1 MTRRDLESR
10 VQDLVDGKLA
20 PDERAALLAEIGR
33 DPALLEIYWGYVV
46 LDCAFARLSR
56 SGAFL
61 RAEQAVITETDL
73 RGRRKR
79 HFRWSLAAAAAV
91 LALIAVPLHLM
102 FARNAPP
109 TVTLRLSPGSVLD
122 VSHAMAKMESPADTL
137 MPGSRA
143 KLDQGTFELTF
154 ASGVRAIVRGPADLT
169 LHDRGNL
176 FMQTGT
182 AWFHVPAECAGFK
195 VQTPGMTVT
204 DLGTEFGMRTR
215 PDSLDEVHVFRG
227 KVEARASY
235 GVRAAATLTANMARA
250 AGVVGHLS
258 EIPPDPAHFLTT
270 LPASLPH
277 LHWSFDDEA
286 RSATAGGSHPA
297 AGGGTS
303 RFAGLDDPAAF
314 VGVAGRFGQAL
325 AATGAF
331 AEARSGWTG
340 VEGALPRTVAHWLKL
355 GPGGPSA
362 QQLVGWGTHSLT
374 PFNPNPAFL
383 TYLRRIKVG
392 TVAGVSFGAYCLDGT
407 TPLADDRW
415 HHFAV
420 VYTGRELADGRPELF
435 CYLDGRAEP
444 MTPGYRTDIG
454 SPHAPGAYSI
464 ATKLSVAEAIPVT
477 LFPRDWCG
485 DGRSS
490 NMPLALDELYIFEA
504 ALDETQV
511 LSLYQRNEIQQQPN
525 P

>member
-10 VQDLVDGKLA
+10 IQDLVDGNLA

-91 LALIAVPLHLM
+91 LALIVVPLHLI
-102 FARNAPP
+102 FSRNAPP

-122 VSHAMAKMESPADTL
+122 VSHAMAKKESPADTL
-137 MPGSRA
+137 LPGSRA
-143 KLDQGTFELTF
+143 KLDQGTVELAF

-169 LHDRGNL
+169 LHDGGNL
-176 FMQTGT
+176 FMQSGT
-182 AWFHVPAECAGFK
+182 AWFQVPPKAVGFK

-204 DLGTEFGMRTR
+204 DLGTEFGVRTR

-227 KVEARASY
+227 KVEARTSY
-235 GVRAAATLTANMARA
+235 GVKAAATLTADMARA

-258 EIPPDPAHFLTT
+258 EIPSDPAHFLTT

-277 LHWSFDDEA
+277 LHWSFDDGPQ
-286 RSATAGGSHPA
+286 SATAGGSHPA
-297 AGGGTS
+297 AGGRAG
-303 RFAGLDDPAAF
+303 RLAGLDDPQAF
-314 VGVAGRFGQAL
+314 RGGEGRFGQAL
-325 AATGAF
+325 ATTGAL

-340 VEGALPRTVAHWLKL
+340 VEGAAPRTIAHWIKL
-355 GPGGPSA
+355 QPGGQGSVVA
-362 QQLVGWGTHSLT
+362 QPIVGWGSHTLT

-383 TYLRRIKVG
+383 TFLWHTRAG
-392 TVAGVSFGAYCLDGT
+392 TVAGVSFGAYYLMGT
-407 TPLADDRW
+407 TPLDDGRW

-420 VYTGRELADGRPELF
+420 VCSGRSSPDGKPELA
-435 CYLDGRAEP
+435 CYLDGRPEAMNP
-444 MTPGYRTDIG
+444 AFRTDVLSPNTPDTLAIQTLASVPG
-454 SPHAPGAYSI
+454 S
-464 ATKLSVAEAIPVT
+464 IPLT
-477 LFPRDWCG
+477 LFPRDWS
-485 DGRSS
+485 DDRRSH
-490 NMPLALDELYIFEA
+490 NLPLALDELYIFGATLSEA
-504 ALDETQV
+504 QV
-511 LSLYQRNEIQQQPN
+511 KQLYLNNRIE
-525 P
+525 